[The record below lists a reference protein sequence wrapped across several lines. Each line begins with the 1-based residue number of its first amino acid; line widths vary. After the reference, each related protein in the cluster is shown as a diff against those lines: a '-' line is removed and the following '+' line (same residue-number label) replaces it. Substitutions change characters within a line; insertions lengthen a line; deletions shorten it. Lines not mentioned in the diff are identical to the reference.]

1 MDPTER
7 HIDAFFTQHDGP
19 LESYLRQQIL
29 GNARVV
35 YSRPSPP
42 HSSSGPGGD
51 DKDDGRG
58 DEEFEVMLLSR
69 LVTKGGFHEEIMAY
83 MAILVGW
90 WWEGGDEI
98 SEQEMETDEEEEKG
112 GGGSDADDESSI
124 DETSL
129 AENVNAAI
137 KDFSISGERKDGTS
151 EKAEDAE
158 EAREQEPRQRGRR
171 LRRRVAQTGAVDCRS
186 SSKALRTL
194 AKEVIRDTGAWLYAD
209 GQEELM
215 QDVNVLLEERSRREA
230 EENDRLRDAR
240 EATVQRQSEILDPD
254 HC

>member
-1 MDPTER
+1 MDATGR

-35 YSRPSPP
+35 YSRPCPP
-42 HSSSGPGGD
+42 YASSGPGGD

-58 DEEFEVMLLSR
+58 DEEFEVVLLSR

-83 MAILVGW
+83 TAILVGW
-90 WWEGGDEI
+90 WWEEEDEE
-98 SEQEMETDEEEEKG
+98 SKEEMETDKEEEKG
-112 GGGSDADDESSI
+112 GGGSD

-129 AENVNAAI
+129 AENVKAAI
-137 KDFSISGERKDGTS
+137 KDFSISGERKDGMS
-151 EKAEDAE
+151 EKSGDAD
-158 EAREQEPRQRGRR
+158 EAREQEPRKRGRK

-194 AKEVIRDTGAWLYAD
+194 AKEAIRDAGAWLYAD
-209 GQEELM
+209 GQEEMM

-230 EENDRLRDAR
+230 EESDRLRDAR
-240 EATVQRQSEILDPD
+240 EATVQRQSQILDPD
-254 HC
+254 FY